1 MGLERG
7 MWKEDEN
14 DSLFALPV
22 VVVVTVTS
30 NLLFQDCKG
39 IQRFGASGQQ
49 ASFVHWQRLFCRSVK
64 EVVFSIGSVV
74 CRTVLPLP
82 KMSAKIAY

>member
-1 MGLERG
+1 MIQPIC
-7 MWKEDEN
+7 
-14 DSLFALPV
+14 FACGF
-22 VVVVTVTS
+22 VVTVTS

-64 EVVFSIGSVV
+64 EVVFSIGKRLSYG
-74 CRTVLPLP
+74 VLPSKL
-82 KMSAKIAY
+82 